1 MKVHTL
7 NIDSSERD
15 TSVYAYANSYVVNLD
30 NPIYDISN
38 IKLVSARIPTPQ
50 LMTCATNKTFKVDG
64 VSITLNES
72 NYSNGYVLASDLDI
86 ELAPS
91 NTHIDTVIFDEDT
104 DSLVFS
110 NTNATGD
117 NFTLQFYSGT
127 DGYLSNAS
135 PLTTPHQLMGF
146 SSKDFTSTNKI
157 LRSGAINLDGP
168 NSLILKLT
176 TGSDEFTQTVY
187 TSTPFYT
194 GHILLDGTDS
204 INFNGADDKLVHH
217 FHSGAQKMIKD
228 VKIEFFYMSHGRLIP
243 YDFRNQDHI
252 LKFEISGT
260 TDKLENLPKVPI
272 EESKKV
278 EKEEPKPIIS
288 IPEIVKNTYKW
299 RKEYLYI
306 ALIVLVGLLL
316 LFFMKGK
323 PITGLPRTRAA
334 RA

>member
-15 TSVYAYANSYVVNLD
+15 TCIYAYANSYVVNLD

-64 VSITLNES
+64 VSITLNET
-72 NYSNGYVLASDLDI
+72 NYSNGYVLAEDLDI
-86 ELAPS
+86 ELAPA
-91 NTHIDTVIFDEDT
+91 NTHIDTVIFDEET

-110 NTNATGD
+110 NTQASD
-117 NFTLQFYSGT
+117 DFTLQFYSGT

-146 SSKDFTSTNKI
+146 SSKDFTSTNNT
-157 LRSGAINLDGP
+157 LRSGAINLNGP

-187 TSTPFYT
+187 TSNPFYT

-204 INFNGADDKLVHH
+204 INFNGVDDKLVHH

-228 VKIEFFYMSHGRLIP
+228 VKIEFFYMSHGRLIS
-243 YDFRNQDHI
+243 YDFRNQDHV
-252 LKFEISGT
+252 LKFEITGS

-288 IPEIVKNTYKW
+288 IPAIVKNTYKW

-306 ALIVLVGLLL
+306 VLIVLVGLLL

-323 PITGLPRTRAA
+323 PINELSRRRAA
-334 RA
+334 RV

>member
-15 TSVYAYANSYVVNLD
+15 TSIYTYANNYVVNLD

-50 LMTCATNKTFKVDG
+50 LMTSATNKTFSVDG
-64 VSITLNES
+64 VDITLNET
-72 NYSNGYVLASDLDI
+72 NYSNGYVLAEDLDI

-91 NTHIDTVIFDEDT
+91 NSHIDSVIFDEET
-104 DSLVFS
+104 ESLVFS
-110 NTNATGD
+110 NTEASD
-117 NFTLQFYSGT
+117 NFTIEFYDGT
-127 DGYLSNAS
+127 NGYLSNTS
-135 PLTTPHQLMGF
+135 SLTTPHQIMGF
-146 SSKDFTSTNKI
+146 SSKNFTSTNNT
-157 LRSGAINLDGP
+157 LRSGAINLNGP
-168 NSLILKLT
+168 NSLVLKLT

-194 GHILLDGTDS
+194 GHILLDGSDF
-204 INFNGADDKLVHH
+204 INFNGADDVLVHH
-217 FHSGAQKMIKD
+217 FHSGSQKMIKD
-228 VKIEFFYMSHGRLIP
+228 VKVEFFYMSHGRLIP

-252 LKFEISGT
+252 LKFEITGS

-272 EESKKV
+272 EEPKKV
-278 EKEEPKPIIS
+278 EKEEPIIS
-288 IPEIVKNTYKW
+288 IPEVVKNSYIW

-306 ALIVLVGLLL
+306 ALIVIVGLLL
-316 LFFMKGK
+316 IFFMKGK
-323 PITGLPRTRAA
+323 PISGSPRRRVA

>member
-15 TSVYAYANSYVVNLD
+15 TGIYAYANSYVVNLD

-64 VSITLNES
+64 VSITLNET
-72 NYSNGYVLASDLDI
+72 NYSNGYVLAEDLDI
-86 ELAPS
+86 ELAPA
-91 NTHIDTVIFDEDT
+91 NTHIDTVIFDEET

-110 NTNATGD
+110 NTQASD
-117 NFTLQFYSGT
+117 DFTLQFYSGT

-146 SSKDFTSTNKI
+146 SSKDFTSTNNT
-157 LRSGAINLDGP
+157 LRSGAINLNGP

-187 TSTPFYT
+187 TSNPFYT

-204 INFNGADDKLVHH
+204 INFNGVDDKLVHH

-228 VKIEFFYMSHGRLIP
+228 VKIEFFYMSHGRLIS
-243 YDFRNQDHI
+243 YDFRNQDHV
-252 LKFEISGT
+252 LKFEITGS

-288 IPEIVKNTYKW
+288 IPAIVKNTYKW

-323 PITGLPRTRAA
+323 PINELSRRRAA
-334 RA
+334 RV

>member
-64 VSITLNES
+64 VSITLNET
-72 NYSNGYVLASDLDI
+72 NYSNGYVLAEDLDI
-86 ELAPS
+86 ELAPA
-91 NTHIDTVIFDEDT
+91 NTHIDSVIFDEET

-110 NTNATGD
+110 NTHASGG

-127 DGYLSNAS
+127 NGYLSNAS

-146 SSKDFTSTNKI
+146 SSKDFTSTGKV

-252 LKFEISGT
+252 LKFEISGS

-272 EESKKV
+272 EEPKKV
-278 EKEEPKPIIS
+278 EKEEPIIS

-306 ALIVLVGLLL
+306 GLIVLVGLLL
-316 LFFMKGK
+316 LFFMKAK
-323 PITGLPRTRAA
+323 PISGLSRRRAA

>member
-64 VSITLNES
+64 VSITLNET
-72 NYSNGYVLASDLDI
+72 NYSNGYVLATDLDI
-86 ELAPS
+86 ELAPA
-91 NTHIDTVIFDEDT
+91 NTHIDSVIFDEET

-110 NTNATGD
+110 NTHASGG

-127 DGYLSNAS
+127 NGYLSNAS

-146 SSKDFTSTNKI
+146 SSKDFTSTGKV

-272 EESKKV
+272 EEPKKV
-278 EKEEPKPIIS
+278 EKEEPIIS

-306 ALIVLVGLLL
+306 GLIVLVGLLL
-316 LFFMKGK
+316 LFFMKAK
-323 PITGLPRTRAA
+323 PISGLSRRRAA

>member
-15 TSVYAYANSYVVNLD
+15 TGIYAYANSYVVNLD

-38 IKLVSARIPTPQ
+38 INLVSARIPTPQ

-64 VSITLNES
+64 VSITLNET
-72 NYSNGYVLASDLDI
+72 NYSNGYVLAEDLDI
-86 ELAPS
+86 ELAPA
-91 NTHIDTVIFDEDT
+91 NTHIDTVIFDEET

-110 NTNATGD
+110 NTQASD
-117 NFTLQFYSGT
+117 DFTLQFYSGT

-146 SSKDFTSTNKI
+146 SSKDFTSTNNT
-157 LRSGAINLDGP
+157 LRSGAINLNGP

-187 TSTPFYT
+187 TSNPFYT

-204 INFNGADDKLVHH
+204 INFNGVDDKLVHH

-228 VKIEFFYMSHGRLIP
+228 VKIEFFYMSHGRLIS
-243 YDFRNQDHI
+243 YDFRNQDHV
-252 LKFEISGT
+252 LKFEITGS

-288 IPEIVKNTYKW
+288 IPAIVKNTYKW

-306 ALIVLVGLLL
+306 VLIVLVGLLL

-323 PITGLPRTRAA
+323 PINELSRRRAA
-334 RA
+334 RV

>member
-15 TSVYAYANSYVVNLD
+15 TGIYAYANSYVVNLD

-64 VSITLNES
+64 VSITLNET
-72 NYSNGYVLASDLDI
+72 NYSNGYVLAEDLDI
-86 ELAPS
+86 ELAPA
-91 NTHIDTVIFDEDT
+91 NTHIDTVIFDEET

-110 NTNATGD
+110 NTQASD
-117 NFTLQFYSGT
+117 DFTLQFYSGT

-146 SSKDFTSTNKI
+146 SSKDFTSINNT
-157 LRSGAINLDGP
+157 LRSGAINLNGP

-187 TSTPFYT
+187 TSNPFYT

-204 INFNGADDKLVHH
+204 INFNGVDDKLVHH

-228 VKIEFFYMSHGRLIP
+228 VKIEFFYMSHGRLIS
-243 YDFRNQDHI
+243 YDFRNQDHV
-252 LKFEISGT
+252 LKFEITGS

-288 IPEIVKNTYKW
+288 IPAIVKNTYKW

-306 ALIVLVGLLL
+306 VLIVLVGLLL

-323 PITGLPRTRAA
+323 PINELSRRRAA
-334 RA
+334 RV

>member
-15 TSVYAYANSYVVNLD
+15 TSIYTYANNYVVNLD

-50 LMTCATNKTFKVDG
+50 LMTSATNKTFSVDG
-64 VSITLNES
+64 VDITLNET
-72 NYSNGYVLASDLDI
+72 NYSNGYVLAEDLDI

-91 NTHIDTVIFDEDT
+91 NSHIDSVIFDEET
-104 DSLVFS
+104 ESLVFS
-110 NTNATGD
+110 NTEASD
-117 NFTLQFYSGT
+117 DFTIEFYDGT
-127 DGYLSNAS
+127 NGYLSNTS
-135 PLTTPHQLMGF
+135 SLTTPHQIMGF
-146 SSKDFTSTNKI
+146 SSKNFTSTNNT
-157 LRSGAINLDGP
+157 LRSGAINLNGP
-168 NSLILKLT
+168 NSLVLKLT

-194 GHILLDGTDS
+194 GHILLDGSDF
-204 INFNGADDKLVHH
+204 INFNGADDVLVHH
-217 FHSGAQKMIKD
+217 FHSGSQKMIKD
-228 VKIEFFYMSHGRLIP
+228 VKVEFFYMSHGRLIP

-252 LKFEISGT
+252 LKFEITGS

-272 EESKKV
+272 EEPKKV
-278 EKEEPKPIIS
+278 EKEEPIIS
-288 IPEIVKNTYKW
+288 IPEVVKNSYIW

-306 ALIVLVGLLL
+306 ALIVIVGLLL
-316 LFFMKGK
+316 IFFMKGK
-323 PITGLPRTRAA
+323 PISGSPRRRVA

>member
-15 TSVYAYANSYVVNLD
+15 TSIYTYANNYVVNLD

-50 LMTCATNKTFKVDG
+50 LMTSATNKTFSVDG
-64 VSITLNES
+64 VDITLNET
-72 NYSNGYVLASDLDI
+72 NYSNGYVLAEDLDI

-91 NTHIDTVIFDEDT
+91 NSHIDSVIFDEET

-110 NTNATGD
+110 NTQATD
-117 NFTLQFYSGT
+117 DFTIEFYDGT
-127 DGYLSNAS
+127 NGYLSNTS
-135 PLTTPHQLMGF
+135 PLTTPHQIMGF
-146 SSKDFTSTNKI
+146 SSKNFTSTNNT
-157 LRSGAINLDGP
+157 LRSGAINLNGP
-168 NSLILKLT
+168 NSLVLKLT
-176 TGSDEFTQTVY
+176 TGSDEFTQTVF

-194 GHILLDGTDS
+194 GHILLDGSDF
-204 INFNGADDKLVHH
+204 INFNGADDVLVHH
-217 FHSGAQKMIKD
+217 FHSGSQKMIKD
-228 VKIEFFYMSHGRLIP
+228 VKVEFFYMSHGRLIP

-252 LKFEISGT
+252 LKFEITGS

-272 EESKKV
+272 EEPKKV
-278 EKEEPKPIIS
+278 EKEEPIIS
-288 IPEIVKNTYKW
+288 IPEVIKNSYTW

-306 ALIVLVGLLL
+306 ALIVIVGLLL
-316 LFFMKGK
+316 IFFMKGK
-323 PITGLPRTRAA
+323 PISGSPRRRVA

>member
-64 VSITLNES
+64 VSITLNET
-72 NYSNGYVLASDLDI
+72 NYSNGYVLAEDLDI
-86 ELAPS
+86 ELAPA
-91 NTHIDTVIFDEDT
+91 NTHIDSVIFDEET

-110 NTNATGD
+110 NTHASGD

-127 DGYLSNAS
+127 NGYLSNAS

-146 SSKDFTSTNKI
+146 SSKDFTSTGKV

-272 EESKKV
+272 EEPKKV
-278 EKEEPKPIIS
+278 EKEEPIIS

-306 ALIVLVGLLL
+306 GLIVLVGLLL
-316 LFFMKGK
+316 LFFMKAK
-323 PITGLPRTRAA
+323 PISGLSRRRAA
-334 RA
+334 RP

>member
-15 TSVYAYANSYVVNLD
+15 TSIYTYANNYVVNLD

-50 LMTCATNKTFKVDG
+50 LMTSATNKTFSVDG
-64 VSITLNES
+64 VDITLNET
-72 NYSNGYVLASDLDI
+72 NYSNGYVLAEDLDI

-91 NTHIDTVIFDEDT
+91 NSHIDSVIFDEET

-110 NTNATGD
+110 NTQASD
-117 NFTLQFYSGT
+117 DFTIEFYDGT
-127 DGYLSNAS
+127 NGYLSNTS
-135 PLTTPHQLMGF
+135 SLTTPHQIMGF
-146 SSKDFTSTNKI
+146 SSKNFTSTNNT
-157 LRSGAINLDGP
+157 LRSGAINLNGP
-168 NSLILKLT
+168 NSLVLKLT

-194 GHILLDGTDS
+194 GHILLDGSDF
-204 INFNGADDKLVHH
+204 INFNGADDVLVHH
-217 FHSGAQKMIKD
+217 FHSGSQKMIKD
-228 VKIEFFYMSHGRLIP
+228 VKVEFFYMSHGRLIP

-252 LKFEISGT
+252 LKFEITGS

-272 EESKKV
+272 EEPKKV
-278 EKEEPKPIIS
+278 EKEEPIIS
-288 IPEIVKNTYKW
+288 IPEVVKNSYTW

-306 ALIVLVGLLL
+306 ALIVIVGLLL
-316 LFFMKGK
+316 IFFMKGK
-323 PITGLPRTRAA
+323 PISGSPRRRVA

>member
-64 VSITLNES
+64 VSITLNET
-72 NYSNGYVLASDLDI
+72 NYSNGYVLATDLDI
-86 ELAPS
+86 ELAPA
-91 NTHIDTVIFDEDT
+91 NTHIDSVIFDEET

-110 NTNATGD
+110 NTHASGG

-127 DGYLSNAS
+127 NGYSSNAS

-146 SSKDFTSTNKI
+146 SSKDFTSTGKV

-194 GHILLDGTDS
+194 GHILLDGTDFV
-204 INFNGADDKLVHH
+204 NFSGTDDKLVHH

-272 EESKKV
+272 EEPKKV
-278 EKEEPKPIIS
+278 EKEEPIIS

-306 ALIVLVGLLL
+306 GLIVLVGLLL
-316 LFFMKGK
+316 LFFMKAK
-323 PITGLPRTRAA
+323 PISGLSRRRAA

>member
-15 TSVYAYANSYVVNLD
+15 TSIYTYANNYVVNLD

-50 LMTCATNKTFKVDG
+50 LMTSATNKTFSVDG
-64 VSITLNES
+64 VNITLNET
-72 NYSNGYVLASDLDI
+72 NYSNGYVLAEDLDI

-91 NTHIDTVIFDEDT
+91 NSHIDSVIFDEET

-110 NTNATGD
+110 NTQASD
-117 NFTLQFYSGT
+117 DFTIEFYDGT
-127 DGYLSNAS
+127 NGYLSNTS
-135 PLTTPHQLMGF
+135 SLTTPHQIMGF
-146 SSKDFTSTNKI
+146 SSKNFTSTNNT
-157 LRSGAINLDGP
+157 LRSGAINLNGP
-168 NSLILKLT
+168 NSLVLKLT

-194 GHILLDGTDS
+194 GHILLDGSDF
-204 INFNGADDKLVHH
+204 INFNGADDVLVHH
-217 FHSGAQKMIKD
+217 FHSGSQKMIKD
-228 VKIEFFYMSHGRLIP
+228 VKVEFFYMSHGRLIP

-252 LKFEISGT
+252 LKFEITGS

-272 EESKKV
+272 EEPKKV
-278 EKEEPKPIIS
+278 EKEEPIIS
-288 IPEIVKNTYKW
+288 IPEVVKNSYIW

-306 ALIVLVGLLL
+306 ALIVIVGLLL
-316 LFFMKGK
+316 IFFMKGK
-323 PITGLPRTRAA
+323 PISGSPRRRVA

>member
-15 TSVYAYANSYVVNLD
+15 TSVYAYANNYVVNLD

-64 VSITLNES
+64 VSITLNET
-72 NYSNGYVLASDLDI
+72 NYSNGYVLATDLDI
-86 ELAPS
+86 ELAPA
-91 NTHIDTVIFDEDT
+91 NTHIDSVIFDEET

-110 NTNATGD
+110 NTHASGG

-127 DGYLSNAS
+127 NGYSSNAS

-146 SSKDFTSTNKI
+146 SSKDFTSTGKV

-204 INFNGADDKLVHH
+204 INFSGTDDKLVHH

-272 EESKKV
+272 EEPKKV
-278 EKEEPKPIIS
+278 EKEEPIIS

-306 ALIVLVGLLL
+306 GLIVLVGLLL
-316 LFFMKGK
+316 LFFMKAK
-323 PITGLPRTRAA
+323 PISGLSRRRAA

>member
-15 TSVYAYANSYVVNLD
+15 TSIYTYANNYVVNLD

-50 LMTCATNKTFKVDG
+50 LMTSATNKTFSVDG
-64 VSITLNES
+64 VDITLNET
-72 NYSNGYVLASDLDI
+72 NYSNGYVLAEDLDI

-91 NTHIDTVIFDEDT
+91 NSHIDSVIFDEET

-110 NTNATGD
+110 NTQATD
-117 NFTLQFYSGT
+117 DFTIEFYDGT
-127 DGYLSNAS
+127 NGYLSNTS
-135 PLTTPHQLMGF
+135 PLTTPHQIMGF
-146 SSKDFTSTNKI
+146 SSKNFTSTNNT
-157 LRSGAINLDGP
+157 LRSGAINLNGP
-168 NSLILKLT
+168 NSLVLKLT

-194 GHILLDGTDS
+194 GHILLDGSDF
-204 INFNGADDKLVHH
+204 INFNGADDVLVHH
-217 FHSGAQKMIKD
+217 FHSGSQKMIKD
-228 VKIEFFYMSHGRLIP
+228 VKVEFFYMSHGRLIP

-252 LKFEISGT
+252 LKFEITGS

-272 EESKKV
+272 EEPKKV
-278 EKEEPKPIIS
+278 EKEEPIIS
-288 IPEIVKNTYKW
+288 IPEVIKNSYTW

-306 ALIVLVGLLL
+306 ALIVIVGLLL
-316 LFFMKGK
+316 IFFMKGK
-323 PITGLPRTRAA
+323 PISGSPRRRVA

>member
-64 VSITLNES
+64 VSITLNET
-72 NYSNGYVLASDLDI
+72 NYSNGYVLATDLDI
-86 ELAPS
+86 ELAPA
-91 NTHIDTVIFDEDT
+91 NTHIDSVIFDEET

-110 NTNATGD
+110 NTEASD
-117 NFTLQFYSGT
+117 DFTLQFYSGT

-146 SSKDFTSTNKI
+146 SSKDFTSTGNI
-157 LRSGAINLDGP
+157 LRSGAINLNGP

-194 GHILLDGTDS
+194 GHILLDGTDFV
-204 INFNGADDKLVHH
+204 NFSGTDDKLVHH

-252 LKFEISGT
+252 LKFEISGS

-272 EESKKV
+272 EEPKKV
-278 EKEEPKPIIS
+278 EKEEPIIS

-306 ALIVLVGLLL
+306 GLIVLVGLLL
-316 LFFMKGK
+316 LFFMKAK
-323 PITGLPRTRAA
+323 PISGLSRRRAA

>member
-15 TSVYAYANSYVVNLD
+15 TSIYTYANNYVVNLD

-50 LMTCATNKTFKVDG
+50 LMTSATNKTFSVDG
-64 VSITLNES
+64 VDITLNET
-72 NYSNGYVLASDLDI
+72 NYSNGYVLAEDLDI

-91 NTHIDTVIFDEDT
+91 NSHIDSVIFDEET

-110 NTNATGD
+110 NTQASD
-117 NFTLQFYSGT
+117 DFTIEFYDGT
-127 DGYLSNAS
+127 NGYLSNTS
-135 PLTTPHQLMGF
+135 SLTTPHQIMGF
-146 SSKDFTSTNKI
+146 SSKNFTSTNNT
-157 LRSGAINLDGP
+157 LRSGAINLNGP
-168 NSLILKLT
+168 NSLVLKLT

-194 GHILLDGTDS
+194 GHILLDGSDF
-204 INFNGADDKLVHH
+204 INFNGADDVLVHH
-217 FHSGAQKMIKD
+217 FHSGSQKMIKD
-228 VKIEFFYMSHGRLIP
+228 VKVEFFYMSHGRLIP

-252 LKFEISGT
+252 LKFEITGS

-272 EESKKV
+272 EEPKKV
-278 EKEEPKPIIS
+278 EKEEPIIS
-288 IPEIVKNTYKW
+288 IPEVIKNSYTW

-306 ALIVLVGLLL
+306 ALIVIVGLLL
-316 LFFMKGK
+316 IFFMKGK
-323 PITGLPRTRAA
+323 PISGSPRRRVA

>member
-15 TSVYAYANSYVVNLD
+15 TGIYAYANSYVVNLD

-64 VSITLNES
+64 VSITLNET
-72 NYSNGYVLASDLDI
+72 NYSNGYVLAEDLDI
-86 ELAPS
+86 ELAPA
-91 NTHIDTVIFDEDT
+91 NTHIDTVIFDEET

-110 NTNATGD
+110 NTEASD
-117 NFTLQFYSGT
+117 DFTLQFYSGT

-146 SSKDFTSTNKI
+146 SSKDFTSTNNT
-157 LRSGAINLDGP
+157 LRSGAINLNGP

-187 TSTPFYT
+187 TSNPFYT

-204 INFNGADDKLVHH
+204 INFNGVDDKLVHH

-228 VKIEFFYMSHGRLIP
+228 VKIEFFYMSHGRLIS
-243 YDFRNQDHI
+243 YDFRNQDHV
-252 LKFEISGT
+252 LKFEITGS

-288 IPEIVKNTYKW
+288 IPAIVKNTYKW

-323 PITGLPRTRAA
+323 PINELSRRRAA
-334 RA
+334 RV

>member
-15 TSVYAYANSYVVNLD
+15 TSIYTYANNYVVNLD

-50 LMTCATNKTFKVDG
+50 LMTSATNKTFSVDG
-64 VSITLNES
+64 VNITLNET
-72 NYSNGYVLASDLDI
+72 NYSNGYVLAEDLDI

-91 NTHIDTVIFDEDT
+91 NSHIDSVIFDEET

-110 NTNATGD
+110 NTQATD
-117 NFTLQFYSGT
+117 DFTIEFYDGT
-127 DGYLSNAS
+127 NGYLSNTS
-135 PLTTPHQLMGF
+135 PLTTPHQIMGF
-146 SSKDFTSTNKI
+146 SSKNFTSTNNT
-157 LRSGAINLDGP
+157 LRSGAINLNGP
-168 NSLILKLT
+168 NSLVLKLT

-194 GHILLDGTDS
+194 GHILLDGSDF
-204 INFNGADDKLVHH
+204 INFNGADDVLVHH
-217 FHSGAQKMIKD
+217 FHSGSQKMIKD
-228 VKIEFFYMSHGRLIP
+228 VKVEFFYMSHGRLIP

-252 LKFEISGT
+252 LKFEITGS

-272 EESKKV
+272 EEPKKV
-278 EKEEPKPIIS
+278 EKEEPIIS
-288 IPEIVKNTYKW
+288 IPEVVKNSYTW

-306 ALIVLVGLLL
+306 ALIVIVGLLL
-316 LFFMKGK
+316 IFFMKGK
-323 PITGLPRTRAA
+323 PISGSPRRRVA

>member
-15 TSVYAYANSYVVNLD
+15 TSIYTYANNYVVNLD

-50 LMTCATNKTFKVDG
+50 LMTSATNKTFSVDG
-64 VSITLNES
+64 VDITLNET
-72 NYSNGYVLASDLDI
+72 NYSNGYVLAEDLDI

-91 NTHIDTVIFDEDT
+91 NSHIDSVIFDEET

-110 NTNATGD
+110 NTEASD
-117 NFTLQFYSGT
+117 DFTIEFYDGT
-127 DGYLSNAS
+127 NGYLSNTS
-135 PLTTPHQLMGF
+135 SLTTPHQIMGF
-146 SSKDFTSTNKI
+146 SSKNFTSTNNT
-157 LRSGAINLDGP
+157 LRSGAINLNGP
-168 NSLILKLT
+168 NSLVLKLT

-194 GHILLDGTDS
+194 GHILLDGSDF
-204 INFNGADDKLVHH
+204 INFNGADDVLVHH
-217 FHSGAQKMIKD
+217 FHSGSQKMIKD
-228 VKIEFFYMSHGRLIP
+228 VKVEFFYMSHGRLIP

-252 LKFEISGT
+252 LKFEITGS

-272 EESKKV
+272 EEPKKV
-278 EKEEPKPIIS
+278 EKEEPIIS
-288 IPEIVKNTYKW
+288 IPEVIKNSYTW

-306 ALIVLVGLLL
+306 ALIVIVGLLL
-316 LFFMKGK
+316 IFFMKGK
-323 PITGLPRTRAA
+323 PISGSPRRRVA

>member
-64 VSITLNES
+64 VSITLNET
-72 NYSNGYVLASDLDI
+72 NYSNGYVLAEDLDI
-86 ELAPS
+86 ELAPA
-91 NTHIDTVIFDEDT
+91 NTHIDSVIFDEET

-110 NTNATGD
+110 NTHASGG

-127 DGYLSNAS
+127 NGHSRNAS

-146 SSKDFTSTNKI
+146 SSKDFTSTGKV

-194 GHILLDGTDS
+194 GHILLDGTDFV
-204 INFNGADDKLVHH
+204 NFSGTDDKLVHH

-272 EESKKV
+272 EEPKKV
-278 EKEEPKPIIS
+278 EKEEPIIS

-306 ALIVLVGLLL
+306 GLIVLVGLLL
-316 LFFMKGK
+316 LFFMKAK
-323 PITGLPRTRAA
+323 PISGLSRRRAA

>member
-15 TSVYAYANSYVVNLD
+15 TGIYAYANSYVVNLD

-64 VSITLNES
+64 VSITLNET
-72 NYSNGYVLASDLDI
+72 NYSNGYVLAEDLDI
-86 ELAPS
+86 ELAPA
-91 NTHIDTVIFDEDT
+91 NTHIDTVIFDEET

-110 NTNATGD
+110 NTQASD
-117 NFTLQFYSGT
+117 DFTLQFYSGT

-146 SSKDFTSTNKI
+146 SSKDFTSTNNT
-157 LRSGAINLDGP
+157 LRSGAINLNGP

-187 TSTPFYT
+187 TSNPFYT

-204 INFNGADDKLVHH
+204 INFNGVDDKLVHH

-228 VKIEFFYMSHGRLIP
+228 VKIEFFYMSHGRLIS
-243 YDFRNQDHI
+243 YDFRNQDHV
-252 LKFEISGT
+252 LKFEITGS

-288 IPEIVKNTYKW
+288 IPAIVKNTYKW

-306 ALIVLVGLLL
+306 VLIVLVGLLL

-323 PITGLPRTRAA
+323 PINELSRRRAA
-334 RA
+334 RV

>member
-64 VSITLNES
+64 VSITLNET
-72 NYSNGYVLASDLDI
+72 NYSNGYVLAEDLDI
-86 ELAPS
+86 ELAPA
-91 NTHIDTVIFDEDT
+91 NTHIDSVIFDEET

-110 NTNATGD
+110 NTHASGG

-127 DGYLSNAS
+127 NGYSSNAS

-146 SSKDFTSTNKI
+146 SSKDFTSTGKV

-272 EESKKV
+272 EEPKKV
-278 EKEEPKPIIS
+278 EKEEPIIS
-288 IPEIVKNTYKW
+288 IPDIVKNTYKW

-306 ALIVLVGLLL
+306 GLIVLVGLLL
-316 LFFMKGK
+316 LFFMKAK
-323 PITGLPRTRAA
+323 PISGLSRRRAA

>member
-64 VSITLNES
+64 VSITLNET
-72 NYSNGYVLASDLDI
+72 NYSNGYVLAEDLDI
-86 ELAPS
+86 ELAPA
-91 NTHIDTVIFDEDT
+91 NTHIDSVIFDEET

-110 NTNATGD
+110 NTHASGG

-127 DGYLSNAS
+127 NGYSSNAS

-146 SSKDFTSTNKI
+146 SSKDFTSTGKV

-272 EESKKV
+272 EEPKKV
-278 EKEEPKPIIS
+278 EKEEPIIS

-306 ALIVLVGLLL
+306 GLIVLVGLLL
-316 LFFMKGK
+316 LFFMKAK
-323 PITGLPRTRAA
+323 PISGLSRRRAA

>member
-15 TSVYAYANSYVVNLD
+15 TSVYAYANNYVVNLD

-64 VSITLNES
+64 VSITLNET
-72 NYSNGYVLASDLDI
+72 NYSNGYVLATDLDI
-86 ELAPS
+86 ELAPA
-91 NTHIDTVIFDEDT
+91 NTHIDTVIFDEET

-110 NTNATGD
+110 NTEASD
-117 NFTLQFYSGT
+117 DFTLQFYSGT
-127 DGYLSNAS
+127 SGYLSNAS

-146 SSKDFTSTNKI
+146 SSKDFTSTGNV

-194 GHILLDGTDS
+194 GHILLDGTDFV
-204 INFNGADDKLVHH
+204 NFSGTDDKLVHH

-252 LKFEISGT
+252 LKFEISGS

-272 EESKKV
+272 EEPKKV
-278 EKEEPKPIIS
+278 EKEEPIIS

-306 ALIVLVGLLL
+306 GLIVLVGLLL
-316 LFFMKGK
+316 LFFMKAK
-323 PITGLPRTRAA
+323 PISGLSRRRAA

>member
-15 TSVYAYANSYVVNLD
+15 TSIYTYANNYVVNLD

-50 LMTCATNKTFKVDG
+50 LMTSATNKTFSVDG
-64 VSITLNES
+64 VDITLNET
-72 NYSNGYVLASDLDI
+72 NYSNGYVLAEDLDI

-91 NTHIDTVIFDEDT
+91 NSHIDSVIFDEET
-104 DSLVFS
+104 ESLVFS
-110 NTNATGD
+110 NTQASGD
-117 NFTLQFYSGT
+117 FTIEFYDGT
-127 DGYLSNAS
+127 NGYLSNTS
-135 PLTTPHQLMGF
+135 SLTTPHQIMGF
-146 SSKDFTSTNKI
+146 SSKNFTSTNNT
-157 LRSGAINLDGP
+157 LRSGAINLNGP
-168 NSLILKLT
+168 NSLVLKLT

-194 GHILLDGTDS
+194 GHILLDGSDF
-204 INFNGADDKLVHH
+204 INFNGADDVLVHH
-217 FHSGAQKMIKD
+217 FHSGSQKMIKD
-228 VKIEFFYMSHGRLIP
+228 VKVEFFYMSHGRLIP

-252 LKFEISGT
+252 LKFEITGS

-272 EESKKV
+272 EEPKKV
-278 EKEEPKPIIS
+278 EKEEPIIS
-288 IPEIVKNTYKW
+288 IPEVIKNSYTW

-306 ALIVLVGLLL
+306 ALIVIVGLLL
-316 LFFMKGK
+316 IFFMKGK
-323 PITGLPRTRAA
+323 PISGSPRRRAA

>member
-64 VSITLNES
+64 VSITLNET
-72 NYSNGYVLASDLDI
+72 NYSNGYVLATDLDI
-86 ELAPS
+86 ELAPA
-91 NTHIDTVIFDEDT
+91 NTHIDTVIFDEET

-110 NTNATGD
+110 NTED
-117 NFTLQFYSGT
+117 SHDFTLQFYSGT

-146 SSKDFTSTNKI
+146 SSKDFTSTSKV

-176 TGSDEFTQTVY
+176 TGSDEFTQTLY

-272 EESKKV
+272 EEFKKV

-306 ALIVLVGLLL
+306 GLIVLVGLLL

>member
-64 VSITLNES
+64 VSITLNET
-72 NYSNGYVLASDLDI
+72 NYSNGYVLAEDLDI
-86 ELAPS
+86 ELAPA
-91 NTHIDTVIFDEDT
+91 NTHIDSVIFDEET

-110 NTNATGD
+110 NTHASGG

-146 SSKDFTSTNKI
+146 SSKDFTSTGKV

-272 EESKKV
+272 EEPKKV
-278 EKEEPKPIIS
+278 EKEEPIIS

-306 ALIVLVGLLL
+306 GLIVLVGLLL

>member
-15 TSVYAYANSYVVNLD
+15 TSIYTYANNYVVNLD

-50 LMTCATNKTFKVDG
+50 LMTSATNKTFSVDG
-64 VSITLNES
+64 VDITLNET
-72 NYSNGYVLASDLDI
+72 NYSNGYVLAEDLDI

-91 NTHIDTVIFDEDT
+91 NSHIDSVIFDEET

-110 NTNATGD
+110 NTQATD
-117 NFTLQFYSGT
+117 DFTIEFYDGT
-127 DGYLSNAS
+127 NGYLSNTS
-135 PLTTPHQLMGF
+135 SLTTPHQIMGF
-146 SSKDFTSTNKI
+146 SSKNFTSTNNT
-157 LRSGAINLDGP
+157 LRSGAINLNGP
-168 NSLILKLT
+168 NSLVLKLT

-194 GHILLDGTDS
+194 GHILLDGSDF
-204 INFNGADDKLVHH
+204 INFNGADDVLVHH
-217 FHSGAQKMIKD
+217 FHSGSQKMIKD
-228 VKIEFFYMSHGRLIP
+228 VKVEFFYMSHGRLIP

-252 LKFEISGT
+252 LKFEITGS

-272 EESKKV
+272 EEPKKV
-278 EKEEPKPIIS
+278 EKEEPIIS
-288 IPEIVKNTYKW
+288 IPEVVKNSYIW

-306 ALIVLVGLLL
+306 ALIVIVGLLL
-316 LFFMKGK
+316 IFFMKGK
-323 PITGLPRTRAA
+323 PISGSPRRRVA

>member
-15 TSVYAYANSYVVNLD
+15 TSVYAYANNYVVNLD

-64 VSITLNES
+64 VSITLNET
-72 NYSNGYVLASDLDI
+72 NYSNGYVLAEDLDI
-86 ELAPS
+86 ELAPA
-91 NTHIDTVIFDEDT
+91 NTHIDSVIFDEET

-110 NTNATGD
+110 NTHASGG

-127 DGYLSNAS
+127 NGYSSNAS

-146 SSKDFTSTNKI
+146 SSKDFTSTGKV

-252 LKFEISGT
+252 LKFEISGS

-272 EESKKV
+272 EEPKKV
-278 EKEEPKPIIS
+278 EKEEPIIS

-306 ALIVLVGLLL
+306 GLIVLVGLLL
-316 LFFMKGK
+316 LFFMKAK
-323 PITGLPRTRAA
+323 PISGLSRRRAA

>member
-64 VSITLNES
+64 VSITLNET
-72 NYSNGYVLASDLDI
+72 NYSNGYVLATDLDI
-86 ELAPS
+86 ELAPA
-91 NTHIDTVIFDEDT
+91 NTHIDSVIFDEET

-110 NTNATGD
+110 NTHASGG

-127 DGYLSNAS
+127 NGYLSNAS

-146 SSKDFTSTNKI
+146 SSKDFTSTGKV

-272 EESKKV
+272 EEPKKV
-278 EKEEPKPIIS
+278 EKEEPIIS

-306 ALIVLVGLLL
+306 GLIVLVGLLL